1 MNGIGPMKSLDRRQ
15 KNTGRIL
22 FAAYAENNGKALDA
36 TFRAI
41 DKAARLFKE
50 RATLRKAA

>member
-1 MNGIGPMKSLDRRQ
+1 MKSLDRRQ